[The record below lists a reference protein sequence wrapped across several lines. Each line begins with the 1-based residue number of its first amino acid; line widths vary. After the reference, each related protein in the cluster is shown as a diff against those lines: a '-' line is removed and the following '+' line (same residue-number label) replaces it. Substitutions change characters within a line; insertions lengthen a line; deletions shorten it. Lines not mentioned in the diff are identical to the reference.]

1 MKMIIPSF
9 EDFAKRKYYEA
20 MYERDSYGEEQTS
33 VEKWLDEN
41 QEYLREEY
49 LLIANMKKENKSDAL
64 LLRMVKKRKEGV
76 FGVLRVK
83 EIIF

>member
-20 MYERDSYGEEQTS
+20 MYERDGYGEKQTS

-41 QEYLREEY
+41 QEFLREEY
-49 LLIANMKKENKSDAL
+49 LLLAKKKNDFESEDK
-64 LLRMVKKRKEGV
+64 
-76 FGVLRVK
+76 
-83 EIIF
+83 